1 MMIKRICKSIPIFF
15 LLLCLALTLSA
26 CDVAQMSTLP
36 ELTKPYAGV
45 YKCESII
52 LGGEDMTEKF
62 SKLDLELRY
71 NGTFALSYEDEWGG
85 KGEYHG
91 NYSVD
96 GEAEEITFTART
108 GVRNVSFTFP
118 MVKGRVFVDYRL
130 GKKLL
135 HAVFAMP

>member
-1 MMIKRICKSIPIFF
+1 MMIKRICKSVPIFF

-118 MVKGRVFVDYRL
+118 MVKGRVFVDYRF

>member
-1 MMIKRICKSIPIFF
+1 MMIKRICKSVPIFF

-118 MVKGRVFVDYRL
+118 IVKGRVFVDYRL

>member
-1 MMIKRICKSIPIFF
+1 MMIKRICKSVPIFF

-85 KGEYHG
+85 KGEYCG

>member
-1 MMIKRICKSIPIFF
+1 MMIKRICKSVPIFF